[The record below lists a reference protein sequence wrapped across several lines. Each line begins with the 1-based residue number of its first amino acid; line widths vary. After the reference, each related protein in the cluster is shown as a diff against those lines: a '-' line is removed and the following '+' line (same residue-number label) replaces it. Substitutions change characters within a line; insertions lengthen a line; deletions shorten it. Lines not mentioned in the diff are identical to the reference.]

1 MFWGPSRLVWFA
13 FGSVATWAYIRHHH
27 QHPHPQHDWHHRV
40 GCNAGPGRAQWEERE
55 RDQSPPNNNNAS
67 SSPDGRGDYGQ
78 WRPTQPQRQP
88 QTQTQSE
95 SMTPMDV
102 DHERLRQIGRNAE
115 ETISG
120 MSEATIDSMMNV
132 LQRLKDRLGE
142 RRGQQQLEEI
152 GPQQTNS
159 TRVEEPSGPR
169 HRV

>member
-13 FGSVATWAYIRHHH
+13 FGSVATWAYIRHHQ
-27 QHPHPQHDWHHRV
+27 QHPHQGWHHRV
-40 GCNAGPGRAQWEERE
+40 GYNAGPGRAQWEERE
-55 RDQSPPNNNNAS
+55 RDQSPPNNNNNNAS